1 MAGEGIRIG
10 TGQGAGFIEPKGS
23 MIGVAGNANINPV
36 RKNRLNRRKR
46 KGNGLS
52 CPKIPTRKG
61 GK

>member
-23 MIGVAGNANINPV
+23 ITGISSNTNINPV
-36 RKNRLNRRKR
+36 RKNRLNRRLR

-52 CPKIPTRKG
+52 CPKIPIKKG